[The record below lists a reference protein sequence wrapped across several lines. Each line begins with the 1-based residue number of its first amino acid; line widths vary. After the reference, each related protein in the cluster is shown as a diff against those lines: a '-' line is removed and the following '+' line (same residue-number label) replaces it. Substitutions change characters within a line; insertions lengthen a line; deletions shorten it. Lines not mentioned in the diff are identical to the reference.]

1 VLIVLLRLLPL
12 VLFPLFLSLFQLRR
26 VVSAMLDEDV
36 SPAFLDGASSV
47 DQTQMRRLLSGL
59 TKRQDRAKVAGFIPI
74 DAPSSVPN
82 SNSSDVSIVSSP
94 SARELMP
101 MGCVE
106 ERDRFFVVVS
116 LYSEE
121 AQTLRRSVHTSNPLY
136 RRSDDVQFAL
146 WALDGYIIETTP
158 FYRPATMPKSA
169 RAPLDGQRRRNW
181 ICARAQQLSNQSEL
195 ADGAFHERRA
205 LLFG

>member
-1 VLIVLLRLLPL
+1 
-12 VLFPLFLSLFQLRR
+12 
-26 VVSAMLDEDV
+26 MLDEDV
-36 SPAFLDGASSV
+36 SPAFLDGVSSV
-47 DQTQMRRLLSGL
+47 DQTQVRRLLSRL

-106 ERDRFFVVVS
+106 ERDRFFVVVPLS
-116 LYSEE
+116 E

-158 FYRPATMPKSA
+158 FYRPATMPESVC
-169 RAPLDGQRRRNW
+169 APLDGDSSAATGSAPVLNNYQINLSLQT
-181 ICARAQQLSNQSEL
+181 ARFMNGEL
-195 ADGAFHERRA
+195 YYSDEEVRADSCSLASDWENSSPTVHWH
-205 LLFG
+205 

>member
-1 VLIVLLRLLPL
+1 
-12 VLFPLFLSLFQLRR
+12 
-26 VVSAMLDEDV
+26 MLDEDV

-195 ADGAFHERRA
+195 ADGAFHEWRA
-205 LLFG
+205 LLYG